1 MELDLPCSSAK
12 TKGSDQVPTH
22 PSLRFCS
29 VGPVQTSVAFS
40 LPSVNFYLRQLFHTL
55 DMDAARPE
63 KRRRLDRISAA
74 CDLCKARKV
83 KCDGSL
89 PCSYCKRKNHSD
101 SCTFSGPKSRQTKS
115 STNTPARRGRD
126 ASRETTPL
134 TPHEVQHADTAPAEH
149 SEPYVVNS
157 GHSPSPTLSRT
168 DHHDTA
174 VPLEARLLR
183 DAQGKVVFIGDS
195 APISFLQTV
204 RHLVASEAD
213 ALPVQMSRDS
223 FVEAAQPEAISE
235 LEQDIPR
242 VHPHEVESLL
252 KEYHVATSGL
262 VDLFAREQLLED
274 IRRWAAEAAT
284 RSHDISSAVKYLV
297 LAVGMQESDERK
309 AEAWFTHAKQVLMV
323 NLVASMHIATVQGFA
338 LVAVYMLRAFQP
350 NGAFLYF
357 CKPSFAFES
366 PNIEWSKNLV

>member
-1 MELDLPCSSAK
+1 
-12 TKGSDQVPTH
+12 
-22 PSLRFCS
+22 
-29 VGPVQTSVAFS
+29 
-40 LPSVNFYLRQLFHTL
+40 
-55 DMDAARPE
+55 MDAARPE

-101 SCTFSGPKSRQTKS
+101 SCTFSGPKNRQTKS
-115 STNTPARRGRD
+115 STNTPARRGGRD
-126 ASRETTPL
+126 ASRETTPQ
-134 TPHEVQHADTAPAEH
+134 TPHETQHADTAPAIN
-149 SEPYVVNS
+149 SEPYVVNPE
-157 GHSPSPTLSRT
+157 HSVSPTLSHT
-168 DHHDTA
+168 NHHDTA

-223 FVEAAQPEAISE
+223 FVEAAQPEPINE
-235 LEQDIPR
+235 IDQGIPR
-242 VHPHEVESLL
+242 IHPHEVETLIR
-252 KEYHVATSGL
+252 EYHVATGGL

-274 IRRWAAEAAT
+274 IKRWAVNPGT
-284 RSHDISSAVKYLV
+284 HSSHDISSAVKYLV
-297 LAVGMQESDERK
+297 LAIGVQESDERK
-309 AEAWFTHAKQVLMV
+309 AEVWFTHAKQVLVV

-357 CKPSFAFES
+357 CTSDT
-366 PNIEWSKNLV
+366 LC

>member
-1 MELDLPCSSAK
+1 
-12 TKGSDQVPTH
+12 
-22 PSLRFCS
+22 
-29 VGPVQTSVAFS
+29 
-40 LPSVNFYLRQLFHTL
+40 
-55 DMDAARPE
+55 MDAARPE

-101 SCTFSGPKSRQTKS
+101 SCTFSGPKNRQTKS

-126 ASRETTPL
+126 ASRETTPH
-134 TPHEVQHADTAPAEH
+134 TPHEAQHADTAPAIN
-149 SEPYVVNS
+149 SEPYVVNPE
-157 GHSPSPTLSRT
+157 HSVSPTFSHT
-168 DHHDTA
+168 NHHDTA

-223 FVEAAQPEAISE
+223 FVEAAQPETLSG
-235 LEQDIPR
+235 LEQGVPGI
-242 VHPHEVESLL
+242 HPNAVEALVR
-252 KEYHVATSGL
+252 EYHVATSGL

-274 IRRWAAEAAT
+274 IKRWAANGST
-284 RSHDISSAVKYLV
+284 HSHDISSAVKYLV
-297 LAVGMQESDERK
+297 LAIGVQVTDEGT
-309 AEAWFTHAKQVLMV
+309 AEAWFAHAKQVLV
-323 NLVASMHIATVQGFA
+323 ANLVASMHIATVQGFA
-338 LVAVYMLRAFQP
+338 LVAVYMLRGSQP

-357 CKPSFAFES
+357 CTQDTLCVGIEILGLLTFDSFGCSHRLCHWVAS
-366 PNIEWSKNLV
+366 D

>member
-1 MELDLPCSSAK
+1 MLVSQNFRPLILPS
-12 TKGSDQVPTH
+12 TP
-22 PSLRFCS
+22 
-29 VGPVQTSVAFS
+29 TSVT
-40 LPSVNFYLRQLFHTL
+40 LPTL
-55 DMDAARPE
+55 DMDAVRSE
-63 KRRRLDRISAA
+63 KRRRLDRTSAA

-101 SCTFSGPKSRQTKS
+101 SCTFSGPKSRRTKS
-115 STNTPARRGRD
+115 STNTPARRGN
-126 ASRETTPL
+126 ASRETTPQ
-134 TPHEVQHADTAPAEH
+134 TPQHEVQHADTAPAIH

-157 GHSPSPTLSRT
+157 GHSVSPTLSHT
-168 DHHDTA
+168 THHDTA

-223 FVEAAQPEAISE
+223 FVEAAQPEAIRE
-235 LEQDIPR
+235 LGQDVPR
-242 VHPHEVESLL
+242 IHPHEVEGLVQ
-252 KEYHVATSGL
+252 EYNVATSGL
-262 VDLFAREQLLED
+262 VDLFAREQLLDD
-274 IRRWAAEAAT
+274 IKRWAASPGGT
-284 RSHDISSAVKYLV
+284 IHSNDISSAVKFLV
-297 LAVGMQESDERK
+297 LAIGVQETDERK
-309 AEAWFTHAKQVLMV
+309 AEAWFSHAKQVLVV

-357 CKPSFAFES
+357 CTLFVH
-366 PNIEWSKNLV
+366 ILLGRIGVL